1 MENLRLDTENY
12 FLQSLNESDV
22 SERYLSWLHDFEV
35 SKTLEV
41 DGKSQTLETIKDYIN
56 WHDNKLKFLF
66 GIFTIKEKK
75 HIGTFSVT
83 LNVEHK
89 RATIGVMI
97 GDKDYWGTGVVNE
110 ARAKIIDWLFDIK
123 KMNKIEAG
131 PMSIN
136 FPAIFNFINQG
147 WENEGIMKSHYLID
161 GKSVDSILY
170 GMTRKLWKDLKKQY
184 K

>member
-66 GIFTIKEKK
+66 GIFGTDTANFSCKIADKSLKKDMLKEYNELK
-75 HIGTFSVT
+75 
-83 LNVEHK
+83 
-89 RATIGVMI
+89 
-97 GDKDYWGTGVVNE
+97 KDYELFIKNRKDEDE
-110 ARAKIIDWLFDIK
+110 ANYKI
-123 KMNKIEAG
+123 
-131 PMSIN
+131 
-136 FPAIFNFINQG
+136 
-147 WENEGIMKSHYLID
+147 
-161 GKSVDSILY
+161 
-170 GMTRKLWKDLKKQY
+170 
-184 K
+184 